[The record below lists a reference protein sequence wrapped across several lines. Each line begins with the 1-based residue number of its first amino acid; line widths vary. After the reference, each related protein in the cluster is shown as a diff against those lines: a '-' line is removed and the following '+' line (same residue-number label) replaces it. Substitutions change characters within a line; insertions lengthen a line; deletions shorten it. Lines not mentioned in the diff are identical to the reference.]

1 MNNTHVFNVSGQCM
15 LTLVTTFF
23 GYILI
28 GTVAI
33 SKYESGS
40 SVSPTTLSRGGWWS
54 LKHTNKNVDIKF
66 SAPRK
71 IGKPNNFK
79 TFGAIKL
86 KVLNKIAKIGKG
98 HLCLIEGNLSFNNNY
113 II

>member
-1 MNNTHVFNVSGQCM
+1 MNNTHVFHVSGQCM

-28 GTVAI
+28 GTVTI

-40 SVSPTTLSRGGWWS
+40 S
-54 LKHTNKNVDIKF
+54 
-66 SAPRK
+66 
-71 IGKPNNFK
+71 GKPNNFK

-86 KVLNKIAKIGKG
+86 KVLNKIAKIDKG

>member
-1 MNNTHVFNVSGQCM
+1 M

-79 TFGAIKL
+79 TIGAIKL
-86 KVLNKIAKIGKG
+86 KVLRYICYWNWQI
-98 HLCLIEGNLSFNNNY
+98 LNNV
-113 II
+113 IIIKTKVPLDQA